1 MPRPAAVSPEQIRT
15 AVLAMLAEADVE
27 ADRAPTRE
35 RFRKVV
41 SVRKLRA
48 RLGAGDPTMLS
59 RTLNLIEAEVVH
71 AGLAQV
77 AIPGLPDAV
86 AEQMRA
92 LWQTAVTFQLDE
104 VVQMKAAAAGAA
116 GAAAMAERDAG
127 LRVEL
132 LQVELADLRAQI
144 SVRDTGLATVRTEL
158 RTAAG
163 RMAEADRAAAD
174 LRTALASANAR
185 LSTVN
190 DGHAA
195 AIAAI
200 HTRYEGLS
208 RQLLQETEHQR
219 HALQVERER
228 LTGQITQAQERIS
241 ALEGLRD
248 HLLAELAGARNAHQH
263 AAGEAA
269 ALTTVI
275 AGQQALLQAAQTSGH
290 VPAAVAT
297 PGRPRRRALAPTA
310 AASPAA
316 TTASARR
323 KTR

>member
-27 ADRAPTRE
+27 ADHKPTCE

-86 AEQMRA
+86 AEHMRA
-92 LWQTAVTFQLDE
+92 LWQVAVTFQLDE
-104 VVQMKAAAAGAA
+104 VVQMKAAAAEAA
-116 GAAAMAERDAG
+116 GAAGMAQRDAG
-127 LRVEL
+127 LRVDL
-132 LQVELADLRAQI
+132 LQVELADLREQL
-144 SVRDTGLATVRTEL
+144 SVRDTGLATVRAEL
-158 RTAAG
+158 RTAAEK
-163 RMAEADRAAAD
+163 MTEADRTATD
-174 LRTALASANAR
+174 LRTALASANTR
-185 LSTVN
+185 LNTAN

-200 HTRYEGLS
+200 HARYEGLS

-228 LTGQITQAQERIS
+228 LTGQITQAQERIN

-248 HLLAELAGARNAHQH
+248 HLLDELAGARNAHQH

-275 AGQQALLQAAQTSGH
+275 AGLQAAQASGH
-290 VPAAVAT
+290 APVAAVTA
-297 PGRPRRRALAPTA
+297 PGRPRRRT
-310 AASPAA
+310 AA
-316 TTASARR
+316 TTATSPAAATPSVRR
-323 KTR
+323 KAR